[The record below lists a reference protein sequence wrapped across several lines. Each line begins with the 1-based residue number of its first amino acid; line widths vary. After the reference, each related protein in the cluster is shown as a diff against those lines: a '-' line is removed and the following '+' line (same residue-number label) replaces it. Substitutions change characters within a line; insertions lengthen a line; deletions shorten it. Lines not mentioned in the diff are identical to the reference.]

1 MHQQESG
8 FRNNSAKCEFHNQG
22 YCKYQEKCRK
32 EPPSSI
38 CQNKDCDTKCS
49 SRHPKECKFKSR
61 CRFLKKNI
69 CSFSHVNLVLDD
81 ENLEKKI
88 VDIEK
93 VVITNTVESD
103 AKVKQLLEEINLLK
117 KDNSENKCIVKKVE
131 KENEVLENTLK
142 QNKEH
147 TNRQI
152 EQITQENFK
161 LEKEI
166 NIIKKK
172 SLSDKADHD
181 KAVKAVEDKCNKL
194 VKDALAKQK
203 VAEKE
208 MIETMKKFK
217 EELGNYSMFHNKMSN
232 ENLKEN

>member
-1 MHQQESG
+1 M
-8 FRNNSAKCEFHNQG
+8 
-22 YCKYQEKCRK
+22 
-32 EPPSSI
+32 
-38 CQNKDCDTKCS
+38 
-49 SRHPKECKFKSR
+49 
-61 CRFLKKNI
+61 
-69 CSFSHVNLVLDD
+69 
-81 ENLEKKI
+81 
-88 VDIEK
+88 
-93 VVITNTVESD
+93 
-103 AKVKQLLEEINLLK
+103 LK

-131 KENEVLENTLK
+131 TKTEVLENTLK

-152 EQITQENFK
+152 EQITQENLK

-208 MIETMKKFK
+208 MIETLKKYK

-232 ENLKEN
+232 ENPKENESPIQNQEHKNKTKVSKAKLLEAKEEKVIKEFEKDSKIFFDLRMNCGLDVKSSKCRKCDYESHSEETTQRKGPPD